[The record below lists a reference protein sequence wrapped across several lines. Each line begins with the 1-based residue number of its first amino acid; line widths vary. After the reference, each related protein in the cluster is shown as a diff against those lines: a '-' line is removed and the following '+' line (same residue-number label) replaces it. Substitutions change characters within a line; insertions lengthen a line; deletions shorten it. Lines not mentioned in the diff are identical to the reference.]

1 MREYWTNNTYTHLP
15 HLLPH
20 SHLLLFSFLGRIAM
34 CIILGLVAC
43 LSLLG
48 RLLNT
53 PIGPIGI
60 HNVSLVFIRV
70 LLRSCLC
77 QVQKA
82 PVQPYRGFSGC
93 SETTACSVE
102 LVVRS
107 WLVDIAEL
115 FFSWTNLM
123 SDINSSF

>member
-34 CIILGLVAC
+34 CIILGLVAR

-53 PIGPIGI
+53 PLGPIGI
-60 HNVSLVFIRV
+60 HNASLVFIRV
-70 LLRSCLC
+70 LLQGLARARYRKLR
-77 QVQKA
+77 
-82 PVQPYRGFSGC
+82 YRGFSGC

-102 LVVRS
+102 LVVGS

-123 SDINSSF
+123 SDVNSSF

>member
-34 CIILGLVAC
+34 CIILGLVAR

-53 PIGPIGI
+53 PLGPIGI
-60 HNVSLVFIRV
+60 HNASLVFIRV
-70 LLRSCLC
+70 LLQGLARASTESSGTGVSPGAARRPPAVLNSLSGAGWWTLRSC
-77 QVQKA
+77 
-82 PVQPYRGFSGC
+82 S
-93 SETTACSVE
+93 SVGPI
-102 LVVRS
+102 L
-107 WLVDIAEL
+107 
-115 FFSWTNLM
+115 
-123 SDINSSF
+123 

>member
-20 SHLLLFSFLGRIAM
+20 SHLLLFSFLGQIAM
-34 CIILGLVAC
+34 CLILGLVTR

-48 RLLNT
+48 PLLN
-53 PIGPIGI
+53 PPLGPIGI
-60 HNVSLVFIRV
+60 HNASLVFIRV
-70 LLRSCLC
+70 LLQGLARARYRKLR
-77 QVQKA
+77 
-82 PVQPYRGFSGC
+82 YRGFSGC
-93 SETTACSVE
+93 RETTGCSVA
-102 LVVRS
+102 LVVGS

-123 SDINSSF
+123 SDVNSSF